1 MQLSRLSLLARRM
14 ERYLSSTS
22 QKADKDG
29 ENQKLKKEIRG
40 TRFETDAICVG
51 QEPERWSG
59 QPVVPPISMATTFKQ
74 LEPGKPILYEY
85 SRSGNPTRQCLE
97 ECLASLEKA
106 KYALTFSSGL
116 GATTTLM
123 FLLKSG
129 DHIISI
135 DDVYGGTGRLFR
147 CCMSQMGIESS
158 FIDMSTDPSSITNHL
173 KSTTRLVWI
182 ETPTNP
188 LLKLADIERISTI
201 VHQYDPKI
209 MVLVDNTFATSYYQR
224 PLELGADLVLHSLTK
239 YMNGHSDVVMGSLMM
254 NDEEL
259 YKQLNFLQY
268 AIGAVPSPF
277 DCYLVNRGLKTLA
290 IRMRQHMTSA
300 LRIAKYLEHHQYVE
314 RVIYPALES
323 HPQYDLYKKQ
333 MSGFSGMIS
342 IYLKGDEIEKSQRFL
357 KHLKLFTTAESLGGY
372 ESLIELPAIMTHASV
387 PEEYRR
393 QLGITDG
400 LIRISVGLEDVQD
413 LINDIESALQYAFS
427 PTNDK

>member
-1 MQLSRLSLLARRM
+1 M
-14 ERYLSSTS
+14 EGYLSSTS
-22 QKADKDG
+22 QKIDKNE
-29 ENQKLKKEIRG
+29 ENKKYHKEIQEKH
-40 TRFETDAICVG
+40 FETNAICVG
-51 QEPERWSG
+51 QEAEQWPG
-59 QPVVPPISMATTFKQ
+59 HAVIPPISMATTFKQ
-74 LEPGKPILYEY
+74 LEPGKPVLYEY
-85 SRSGNPTRQCLE
+85 SRCGNPTRQCLE

-123 FLLKSG
+123 FMLKSG
-129 DHIISI
+129 DHIVSI

-147 CCMSQMGIESS
+147 QCMSQMGVESS

-188 LLKLADIERISTI
+188 LLKLADIEHISTI
-201 VHQYDPKI
+201 VHKYNSKI
-209 MVLVDNTFATSYYQR
+209 MVLVDNTFATPYYQR
-224 PLELGADLVLHSLTK
+224 PLELGVDLVLHSLTK
-239 YMNGHSDVVMGSLMM
+239 YMNGHSDVIMGCLMM

-259 YKQLNFLQY
+259 YKQLSFLQY

-290 IRMRQHMTSA
+290 VRMKQHMSSA
-300 LRIAKYLEHHQYVE
+300 LRIAKYLEQHQYVE

-342 IYLKGDEIEKSQRFL
+342 IYLKGDEVDKSKRFL

-400 LIRISVGLEDVQD
+400 LIRISVGLEHTQD
-413 LINDIESALQYAFS
+413 LIDDIETALQYAFS
-427 PTNDK
+427 TTNEE

>member
-1 MQLSRLSLLARRM
+1 M

-22 QKADKDG
+22 QKTDKDK
-29 ENQKLKKEIRG
+29 ENQRYHREIRG
-40 TRFETDAICVG
+40 TRFETDATCVG
-51 QEPERWSG
+51 QEAERWPG
-59 QPVVPPISMATTFKQ
+59 QAVFPPISMATTFKQ
-74 LEPGKPILYEY
+74 LEPGKPVLYDY
-85 SRSGNPTRQCLE
+85 SRCGNPTRQCLE

-123 FLLKSG
+123 FMLKSG
-129 DHIISI
+129 DHILSI

-147 CCMSQMGIESS
+147 RCMTQMGVESS
-158 FIDMSTDPSSITNHL
+158 FINMSTDPSSITNHL

-201 VHQYDPKI
+201 VHTYDPKI
-209 MVLVDNTFATSYYQR
+209 MVLVDNTFATPYYQR
-224 PLELGADLVLHSLTK
+224 PLGLGADLVLHSLTK
-239 YMNGHSDVVMGSLMM
+239 YMNGHSDVIMGCLMM

-259 YKQLNFLQY
+259 YKQLSFLQY

-290 IRMRQHMTSA
+290 IRMRQHMASA

-314 RVIYPALES
+314 HVIYPALES

-342 IYLKGDEIEKSQRFL
+342 IYLKGDEVEKSQRFL
-357 KHLKLFTTAESLGGY
+357 KHLKIFTTAESLGGY

-387 PEEYRR
+387 PEEHRR

-413 LINDIESALQYAFS
+413 LIDDLEAALQYAFS
-427 PTNDK
+427 ATNDK

>member
-1 MQLSRLSLLARRM
+1 M
-14 ERYLSSTS
+14 ERYVSSTF
-22 QKADKDG
+22 QRDDKNEEMKRNHEQMPRTG
-29 ENQKLKKEIRG
+29 I
-40 TRFETDAICVG
+40 ETDAIHVG
-51 QEPERWSG
+51 QEPERWPG
-59 QPVVPPISMATTFKQ
+59 HAVIPPISMATTFKQ
-74 LEPGKPILYEY
+74 LEPGKPLLYEY
-85 SRSGNPTRQCLE
+85 SRCGNPTRQCLE

-123 FLLKSG
+123 FMLKSG
-129 DHIISI
+129 DHIVSI

-147 CCMSQMGIESS
+147 RCMAQMGVESS
-158 FIDMSTDPSSITNHL
+158 FVDMSMDPSSIVNHL
-173 KSTTRLVWI
+173 KPTTRLVWI

-188 LLKLADIERISTI
+188 LLKLADIELISTL
-201 VHQYDPKI
+201 VHKYDPKI

-254 NDEEL
+254 NSEEL
-259 YKQLNFLQY
+259 YKQLSFLQY

-290 IRMRQHMTSA
+290 VRMRQHMTSA
-300 LRIAKYLEHHQYVE
+300 LRIAKYLEQHKYIE
-314 RVIYPALES
+314 RVIYPGLEC
-323 HPQYDLYKKQ
+323 HPQYELYKKQ

-342 IYLKGDEIEKSQRFL
+342 VYLKGDDVEKSKRFL

-387 PEEYRR
+387 PEEHRR

-400 LIRISVGLEDVQD
+400 LIRMSIGLEDVQD
-413 LINDIESALQYAFS
+413 LLDDIEVSLQYAFLN
-427 PTNDK
+427 TIEK